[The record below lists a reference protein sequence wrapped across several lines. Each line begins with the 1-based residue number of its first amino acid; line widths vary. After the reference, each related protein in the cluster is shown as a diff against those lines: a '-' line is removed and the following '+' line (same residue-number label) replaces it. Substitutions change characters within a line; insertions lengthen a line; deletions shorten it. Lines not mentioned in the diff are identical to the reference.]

1 MFQLLA
7 VLAMQL
13 STLIALVV
21 LQRTLTVRRTA
32 WSLIITMWVSQSEV
46 HVLALF
52 VKVLKDGTLL
62 VKHAVAICHLALHRV
77 GPIKDLRL
85 DVVRWALL
93 TKQTVSSAAHYHREG
108 RIGFTAYF
116 TLDANTSERSWV
128 HQWWRHCLI
137 LAGWLE
143 DLRYRLPFP
152 NLDLLELP
160 EGLWLSQPHNFLSVE
175 LNNFLWTFVEW
186 FAHL

>member
-85 DVVRWALL
+85 DVVR
-93 TKQTVSSAAHYHREG
+93 
-108 RIGFTAYF
+108 
-116 TLDANTSERSWV
+116 
-128 HQWWRHCLI
+128 
-137 LAGWLE
+137 
-143 DLRYRLPFP
+143 
-152 NLDLLELP
+152 
-160 EGLWLSQPHNFLSVE
+160 
-175 LNNFLWTFVEW
+175 
-186 FAHL
+186 